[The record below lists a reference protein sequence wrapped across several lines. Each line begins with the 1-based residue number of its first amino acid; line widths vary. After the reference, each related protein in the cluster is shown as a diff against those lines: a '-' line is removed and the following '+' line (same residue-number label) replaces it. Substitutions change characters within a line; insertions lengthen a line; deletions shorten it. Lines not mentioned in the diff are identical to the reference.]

1 MRVSLAQAAVETV
14 RIELRI
20 PGVVHQHPGA
30 PKGAYM
36 DRSTVDP
43 VLHRGD
49 ELDQPNAQ
57 CHDLGPVGSRGGDL
71 VDDVTVEIENIHR
84 NLGQGKS
91 IIRAILDGAQQIA
104 THPFVSTLSICI
116 VFVPMVFLTGAV
128 QSLFTPLAMAVVV
141 AMMASYLLSRTLIP
155 TLVRYFLRSEV
166 QLYQHSDGDQGAAAQ
181 RLIWNIHHRF
191 NRGFERFRGRYRH
204 ALAWAVQ
211 HRAMVAGLAAAFF
224 GGSLVLIALC
234 WARLLTTGRCRP
246 VSLAY
251 PRARRDAHRRD
262 GAAVQPDGFLRR
274 RLVDIG
280 DRVRAG
286 SLLAEID
293 TPELDQ

>member
-1 MRVSLAQAAVETV
+1 
-14 RIELRI
+14 
-20 PGVVHQHPGA
+20 
-30 PKGAYM
+30 M
-36 DRSTVDP
+36 DRSTADP

-49 ELDQPNAQ
+49 ELDRPNAQ
-57 CHDLGPVGSRGGDL
+57 CHDLGRVGSRGGDL

-116 VFVPMVFLTGAV
+116 VFVPVVFLTGAV
-128 QSLFTPLAMAVVV
+128 QSLFTPLAMAAIV

-224 GGSLVLIALC
+224 GGHWCWCSLLGKTSYNRSMQASFACIS
-234 WARLLTTGRCRP
+234 ARPPGRASKRRSGC
-246 VSLAY
+246 S
-251 PRARRDAHRRD
+251 ARRVFTPAFGGYRRPSPRRIVD
-262 GAAVQPDGFLRR
+262 GR
-274 RLVDIG
+274 
-280 DRVRAG
+280 DRNTG
-286 SLLAEID
+286 
-293 TPELDQ
+293 T